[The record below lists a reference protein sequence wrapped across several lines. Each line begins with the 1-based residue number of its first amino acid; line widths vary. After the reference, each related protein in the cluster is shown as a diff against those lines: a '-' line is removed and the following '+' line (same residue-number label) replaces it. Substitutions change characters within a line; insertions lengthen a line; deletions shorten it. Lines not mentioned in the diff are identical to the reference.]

1 MYVLEEGGEVLAS
14 VILNSFQPAEYA
26 EIPWLYPA
34 EGKEA
39 LVIHTLC
46 VSPRAAGRGLATK
59 LIEFACGFAYGRGAK
74 VIRLDT
80 NAKNAPARRLYLR
93 NGWRLAGSHHALHEG
108 RAGHRAR
115 LPRARP
121 LRKSPENAEKRP
133 PLFAR
138 SGVFAPNS
146 IILSQAGPV
155 FQGCARRKLNF
166 RQIAKTVKQVYFR
179 LTFSPRN
186 GIL

>member
-1 MYVLEEGGEVLAS
+1 MIRPARTADIAAICSIYSEIFAQERAGENYTQWIEGVYPTAATAEKALEAGTMYVLEEGGEALAS

-34 EGKEA
+34 EGEEA

-93 NGWRLAGSHHALHEG
+93 NGWRLAGSHRALHEG
-108 RAGHRAR
+108 VLDTELVYLERA
-115 LPRARP
+115 L
-121 LRKSPENAEKRP
+121 
-133 PLFAR
+133 
-138 SGVFAPNS
+138 
-146 IILSQAGPV
+146 
-155 FQGCARRKLNF
+155 
-166 RQIAKTVKQVYFR
+166 
-179 LTFSPRN
+179 
-186 GIL
+186 

>member
-1 MYVLEEGGEVLAS
+1 MIRPAKTADIAAICAIYSEIFAKERAGENYTQWIEGVYPTAATAEKALAAGTMYVLEEGGEALAS

-80 NAKNAPARRLYLR
+80 NAKNDPARRLYLR
-93 NGWRLAGSHHALHEG
+93 NGWRLAGSHRALHEG
-108 RAGHRAR
+108 VLDTELVYLERA
-115 LPRARP
+115 L
-121 LRKSPENAEKRP
+121 
-133 PLFAR
+133 
-138 SGVFAPNS
+138 
-146 IILSQAGPV
+146 
-155 FQGCARRKLNF
+155 
-166 RQIAKTVKQVYFR
+166 
-179 LTFSPRN
+179 
-186 GIL
+186 